1 MAGSRIR
8 NALSF
13 RSPLTRLSGVA
24 AVSAVVA
31 LAGCSGAPA
40 TPGGTGPAGSG
51 TGASQGSPS
60 APPSSGSA
68 GATSSAEST
77 VKALVAGFPVKLIPL
92 MGGAVIGQ
100 STLERGTPISKAG
113 VTFDV
118 SAKTADVMAYYAKV
132 FTGQSFTALPGTEV
146 AGVPTKTFVRANG
159 RESVVVSAVQSGP
172 TSTVTVGATVL
183 AASLK

>member
-51 TGASQGSPS
+51 TGTSQGSPS

-68 GATSSAEST
+68 GATASAEST

-118 SAKTADVMAYYAKV
+118 SAKTADVMAYYAKSSPASHSRRCPARRWQGCRRRPLCAP
-132 FTGQSFTALPGTEV
+132 TGGKAWRFPRSSPG
-146 AGVPTKTFVRANG
+146 P
-159 RESVVVSAVQSGP
+159 P
-172 TSTVTVGATVL
+172 PP
-183 AASLK
+183 